1 MNWRLKNAKEAAI
14 DGAMVGKWVG
24 PLSLATAAVC
34 GWVENRDA
42 ISPVNA
48 VSHIVFGDE
57 AFGQSTPSLKYT
69 MTSVALNDS
78 ACLSWATIFEWLFGD
93 AADKGNVPVA
103 LLGGA
108 LVSGVAYVTDYKI
121 VAERLTPGFE
131 RHLSGRSLAVIYVV
145 LGLSMA
151 LVALGKRRR

>member
-1 MNWRLKNAKEAAI
+1 MKWRLKNAREAAI
-14 DGAMVGKWVG
+14 DGATVGKWVG
-24 PLSLATAAVC
+24 PLSLATAAAC

-57 AFGQSTPSLKYT
+57 AFEQNTPSLKYT

-78 ACLSWATIFEWLFGD
+78 ACLSWATMFEWLFGD

-121 VAERLTPGFE
+121 VPERLTPGFE
-131 RHLSGRSLAVIYVV
+131 RHLSSRSLAVVYVV